1 MAKLDQNLSKLKKL
15 VLTINPLKNLTNSDI
30 ESLLQQSKLGND
42 IRLQLAYAE
51 MEKITP
57 IFGICIER
65 RISEILNRGWKIVP
79 IVEGDESLATTNE
92 MNRLEAMLKKSD
104 LKSGTGLTDAIRHL
118 GLYAFRGRSV
128 VKPFV
133 DKNDNLEFIPV
144 ENTNILRS
152 VYGKY
157 YWVEGDSIFTSI
169 EDIAKQKEIPE
180 NEIIAISTNNPVDYP
195 GLLVYL
201 RQAIGELQWA
211 RFIEKQG
218 IPQVVITAPDGTT
231 DGQFAQFTQ
240 RAQAIYEGG
249 SGTLPYGTSLNV
261 LDSSRGQDPFSGFL
275 QHQQEIIAIL
285 ALGSTAAVLPQAS
298 GLGGDLNETQSKILN
313 NLIAQDCR
321 LIQNAISNYFSN
333 HLGFTHVRF
342 EFNGLKNYKTEE
354 IIAIA
359 KSLKD
364 LGIEIDKNKL
374 IKELDLDLFVDDEL
388 KSEIWSPKDVEIK

>member
-42 IRLQLAYAE
+42 IRLQMAYAE

-79 IVEGDESLATTNE
+79 IVDGDESLETTNQK
-92 MNRLEAMLKKSD
+92 NRLEMILKKSD

-128 VKPFV
+128 VKPFLNE
-133 DKNDNLEFIPV
+133 DDELEFIPID
-144 ENTNILRS
+144 NTNILKS
-152 VYGKY
+152 VYDKY
-157 YWVEGDSIFTSI
+157 YWVDGNSIFITAD
-169 EDIAKQKEIPE
+169 DIQKQKEVP
-180 NEIIAISTNNPVDYP
+180 NDEIIAISTKNPIDYP

-201 RQAIGELQWA
+201 RQSIGELQWA

-249 SGTLPYGTSLNV
+249 SGTLPYGTTLNV
-261 LDSSRGQDPFSGFL
+261 LDSARGQDPFSTFL
-275 QHQQEIIAIL
+275 DHQNEIIAIL
-285 ALGSTAAVLPQAS
+285 ALGSTAAIFPQNS
-298 GLGGDLNETQSKILN
+298 GLGSDLNSTQTKILN
-313 NLIAQDCR
+313 NLVAQDCR
-321 LIQNAISNYFSN
+321 LIQNAISNYFAH
-333 HLGFTHVRF
+333 HLGFNKVRF
-342 EFNGLKNYKTEE
+342 EFNSLKNYDVDK
-354 IIAIA
+354 ILAIA
-359 KSLKD
+359 KSLVD
-364 LGIEIDKNKL
+364 LGVEIDNEKL
-374 IKELDLDLFVDDEL
+374 AAEIDLNIFKEKEKIIPETWIPGDE
-388 KSEIWSPKDVEIK
+388 K

>member
-1 MAKLDQNLSKLKKL
+1 MAKTDQNLTKLKKL
-15 VLTINPLKNLTNSDI
+15 VLTINPLKNLTNTDI
-30 ESLLQQSKLGND
+30 ENLLQQSKLGND
-42 IRLQLAYAE
+42 IRLQMAYAE

-65 RISEILNRGWKIVP
+65 RVSEILNRGWKVVP
-79 IVEGDESLATTNE
+79 LIEDDESLETTNQKT
-92 MNRLEAMLKKSD
+92 RLENMLKKSD
-104 LKSGTGLTDAIRHL
+104 LRSGTGLTDAIRHL

-133 DKNDNLEFIPV
+133 DKDDNLEFIPV

-152 VYGKY
+152 VYDKY
-157 YWVEGDSIFTSI
+157 YWVDSSSVFITA
-169 EDIAKQKEIPE
+169 EDIEKQKEIPT
-180 NEIIAISTNNPVDYP
+180 NEIIAINTDKPIDYP

-211 RFIEKQG
+211 RFVEKQG

-249 SGTLPYGTSLNV
+249 SGTLPYGTTLNV
-261 LDSSRGQDPFSGFL
+261 LDSARGQDPFSEFL
-275 QHQQEIIAIL
+275 RHQQEIIAIL

-298 GLGGDLNETQSKILN
+298 GLGGDLNETQTKILN

-333 HLGFTHVRF
+333 HLGFTKVRF

-354 IIAIA
+354 LIAIA
-359 KSLKD
+359 KSLID
-364 LGIEIDKNKL
+364 LGMEIDKNKL
-374 IKELDLDLFVDDEL
+374 VKELDLDIFVDDEV
-388 KSEIWSPKDVEIK
+388 KSEVWSPKEN